1 MNDDRR
7 PDPDALLE
15 VLKREEAK
23 QQRGKLKIFLGMSA
37 GVGKTYAM
45 LEAAQQR
52 LVDGVDVVVGYVETH
67 KRAETEALIKG
78 LPVIPRQKWEYR
90 GSILEEMDVDAILA
104 RRPQLVLVDELAH
117 TNTSGTRHPKRYQDV
132 LDLLTAGIDVYT
144 TVNVQHFESRAD
156 AVQQITGITVRET
169 VPDMLIDIAND
180 IELIDLEPEEL
191 LKRLTEGKV
200 YAPDRAELAAKNFF
214 RKGNLTALREMALRL
229 TAERVDQEMQDYM
242 QIKRISGPWKSAERL
257 MVAVSP
263 SPLSERLV
271 RWTRRMA
278 YKATA
283 EK

>member
-15 VLKREEAK
+15 MLKREEAK

-78 LPVIPRQKWEYR
+78 LPIIPRQKSEYR

-132 LDLLTAGIDVYT
+132 LDLLTAGIDIQLE
-144 TVNVQHFESRAD
+144 NVAC
-156 AVQQITGITVRET
+156 
-169 VPDMLIDIAND
+169 
-180 IELIDLEPEEL
+180 
-191 LKRLTEGKV
+191 
-200 YAPDRAELAAKNFF
+200 
-214 RKGNLTALREMALRL
+214 
-229 TAERVDQEMQDYM
+229 
-242 QIKRISGPWKSAERL
+242 
-257 MVAVSP
+257 
-263 SPLSERLV
+263 
-271 RWTRRMA
+271 
-278 YKATA
+278 
-283 EK
+283 